1 MKKKIQKLKINP
13 NFTPCKKEP
22 LDELYRNG
30 IFEFNI
36 SKILNDIKSN
46 AICFEIIDLDVKLWQ
61 KYHNLSANLN
71 EEHIQSVD
79 VTIPI
84 IIAEIS
90 PQNYNCIDGNHRLEK
105 ANRNNIKNIKAYK
118 ISSPQHINYLTYV
131 SAYKKYIDYWN
142 SKLADN
148 NSI

>member
-1 MKKKIQKLKINP
+1 MGKLQKLKINL
-13 NFTPCKKEP
+13 NFTPCKSDVG
-22 LDELYRNG
+22 DELYRNG

-36 SKILNDIKSN
+36 AKILNDIKSN
-46 AICFEIIDLDVKLWQ
+46 AISFEIIDLDVRLWQ
-61 KYHNLSANLN
+61 KDHNLFANLN
-71 EEHIQSVD
+71 DEHIKSSD

-105 ANRNNIKNIKAYK
+105 ANRENVLYIKAYK
-118 ISSPQHINYLTYV
+118 INSPHHINYLTDV

-142 SKLADN
+142 SKLVDN